1 MLHVGFEPRTS
12 RFGVRCSTTT
22 SPRSLKDF
30 NCAKSVIFYQCLT
43 ETYLPRKCLFFFLCC
58 DNVFQYWRWEQ
69 TTPDPA
75 ITSGTR
81 FSMTNRYLLDCSTE
95 VYFFQATVAGNQIPD
110 VTCHSTLKASKPP
123 TTQQPTQPP
132 QTTQNPETT
141 QAPAT
146 TQQPPTT
153 MEPGTTFLSYL
164 VLSFIFESAG
174 NSASTF

>member
-1 MLHVGFEPRTS
+1 
-12 RFGVRCSTTT
+12 
-22 SPRSLKDF
+22 
-30 NCAKSVIFYQCLT
+30 
-43 ETYLPRKCLFFFLCC
+43 
-58 DNVFQYWRWEQ
+58 
-69 TTPDPA
+69 
-75 ITSGTR
+75 
-81 FSMTNRYLLDCSTE
+81 MTNRYLLDCSTE

-110 VTCHSTLKASKPP
+110 VTCHSTLKASNPP

-164 VLSFIFESAG
+164 VVSFIFESAVIVRPLSR
-174 NSASTF
+174 NTSSYHKIQIILFHSFADITVIFVVFVFTVCFFFFFCSTIFSENETYKLMDRSRRYSVRRHVQVRSSV